1 MNSQAAVS
9 TRAAPNCLICGAPGE
24 YAHEQLRD
32 RLFGA
37 PGIWNC
43 RRCSNRACQACWLDP
58 QPIPSEIWK
67 LYESYWTHGGDEPQ
81 APDAQLSSPAK
92 RRVKSLLS
100 RLLFWRRAA
109 LLSDSRYLADRTP
122 GRLLDVGCGS
132 GEFLAGMAQLG
143 WEAIGTDFDEQAVV
157 AAKRHRTI
165 QVVCGGLA
173 EQQFPDDCFDAI
185 TLSNVIEHVPDPHD
199 TFREFARILK
209 PSGRLVIVT
218 PNANSLGHRAFGR
231 CWRGLEPPRHLVL
244 FTEKSLRSVASRS
257 GLKVEACFSA
267 PGASSGIL
275 EASRELWEKSSRQT
289 KAPSVRRLNRTEQVL
304 TLLNRP
310 VGEFAVLLATK

>member
-1 MNSQAAVS
+1 MSSQDAVN
-9 TRAAPNCLICGAPGE
+9 TRAAPDCLICGAPGKL
-24 YAHEQLRD
+24 AHENLQD

-37 PGIWNC
+37 PGIWSS
-43 RRCSNRACQACWLDP
+43 RRCSNRTCQACWLDP

-67 LYESYWTHGGDEPQ
+67 LYGSYWTHGGDEPQ

-92 RRVKSLLS
+92 RRAKKILS
-100 RLLFWRRAA
+100 HLLFWRSAA
-109 LLSDSRYLADRTP
+109 LLSDSRYLAGRKP

-132 GEFLAGMAQLG
+132 GEFLAGMAVLG
-143 WEAIGTDFDEQAVV
+143 WEAFGTDFDEQAIA
-157 AAKRHRTI
+157 AAKRHRSV
-165 QVVCGGLA
+165 QVACGSLA
-173 EQQFPDDCFDAI
+173 QQQFADDWFDAI
-185 TLSNVIEHVPDPHD
+185 TLSNVIEHVPDPQD
-199 TFREFARILK
+199 TFRELARILK

-244 FTEKSLRSVASRS
+244 FTEKALRSLASKS
-257 GLKVEACFSA
+257 GLRFEACFSA

-275 EASRELWEKSSRQT
+275 EASKELWEKSFRGT
-289 KAPSVRRLNRTEQVL
+289 KTPSVRRLYRTEQAL

-310 VGEFAVLLATK
+310 VGEFAVLVATK